1 MEIGKSRMTSKV
13 IFWALVEEYISKWSD
28 IFSGVQRMYAD
39 DHELFAVHKDAKVD
53 QSRLL
58 DTVGIVADWYEANNN

>member
-1 MEIGKSRMTSKV
+1 
-13 IFWALVEEYISKWSD
+13 
-28 IFSGVQRMYAD
+28 MYAD